1 MSREVKFVKKIDW
14 LSILL
19 YFLLVGMGWINIYSA
34 SITESAGGFFD
45 MNQLYGKQ
53 LFFIGTSV
61 AIIILILSIE
71 AKFYERFS
79 SIIYVIS
86 LASLLGLMV
95 LGKNIN
101 GATSWYAIG
110 SFTLQPSEFAKVAT
124 VLALAKFLSDIQT
137 NINYFKHQ
145 LFAFAIILLPP
156 MLIMLQP
163 DAGSAMVYMA
173 FFFVLYREGLPAIYL
188 WIGFSLV
195 LLFVITLK
203 LGYIYTIIGTAVFGL
218 ACIFIIFKK
227 KLKQER
233 KTTLALTSLVA
244 AIGFILAVN
253 YIFYNVFQQHQR
265 DRFTLVLG
273 LEKDPVKQEKMRQTI
288 GFNTNQSEIAIGSGG
303 FWGKGW
309 QKGTRTRGDFVP
321 AQDTDYIFTTVGEE
335 WGFVGSSVVIFLFVI
350 LLLRILNRAEQQK
363 NKFSRVYGYSVAAIL
378 FFHFAINIGM
388 VIGLFPTVGIP
399 LPFFSYGGSG
409 LWGFTILLFIFIK
422 LDANRINEW

>member
-19 YFLLVGMGWINIYSA
+19 YFLLVGIGWINIYSA
-34 SITESAGGFFD
+34 SVTETANGFLD
-45 MNQLYGKQ
+45 MNELYGKQ
-53 LFFIGTSV
+53 LFFIGTS
-61 AIIILILSIE
+61 IIIIVLILSIE

-79 SIIYVIS
+79 SIIYIVA
-86 LASLLGLMV
+86 LVSLLALMV
-95 LGKNIN
+95 LGKEIN
-101 GATSWYAIG
+101 GAKSWYAIG

-137 NINYFKHQ
+137 NINLFKHQ

-188 WIGFSLV
+188 WIGFGLIF
-195 LLFVITLK
+195 LFIITLK
-203 LGYIYTIIGTAVFGL
+203 LGYIYTIIGTAVIGI
-218 ACIFIIFKK
+218 ACIFFFFKK
-227 KLKQER
+227 KLKRER

-253 YIFYNVFQQHQR
+253 YIFYNVFKQHHR

-273 LEKDPVKQEKMRQTI
+273 LENDPVKLEKMRKTF
-288 GFNTNQSEIAIGSGG
+288 GFNTNQSEIAVSSGG
-303 FWGKGW
+303 MWGKGW
-309 QKGTRTRGDFVP
+309 QKGTRTKGDFVP

-335 WGFVGSSVVIFLFVI
+335 WGFVGSTVVIILFMI
-350 LLLRILNRAEQQK
+350 LLIRILNRAEQQK

>member
-19 YFLLVGMGWINIYSA
+19 YFLLVGIGWINIYSA
-34 SITESAGGFFD
+34 SVTENAGGFLD
-45 MNQLYGKQ
+45 MSQLYGKQ
-53 LFFIGTSV
+53 LFFIGSSLV
-61 AIIILILSIE
+61 IIVLILSIE

-79 SIIYVIS
+79 SIIYVIA
-86 LASLLGLMV
+86 LVSLLGLMV
-95 LGKNIN
+95 FGKNIN

-110 SFTLQPSEFAKVAT
+110 SFTLQPSEFAKAAT

-137 NINYFKHQ
+137 NINIFKHQ

-163 DAGSAMVYMA
+163 DAGSAMVYIA

-188 WIGFSLV
+188 WIGFLLV
-195 LLFVITLK
+195 LLFIITLK
-203 LGYIYTIIGTAVFGL
+203 LGYVYTIIGTVVLGL
-218 ACIFIIFKK
+218 ACIFIFFKK
-227 KLKQER
+227 RLKRDR
-233 KTTLALTSLVA
+233 KTTLALTSLLA

-253 YIFYNVFQQHQR
+253 YIFYNVFKQHHR

-273 LEKDPVKQEKMRQTI
+273 LEDDPVKMEEIRKTF
-288 GFNTNQSEIAIGSGG
+288 GFNTLQSEIAIGSGG

-335 WGFVGSSVVIFLFVI
+335 WGFIGSSVVIFLFII
-350 LLLRILNRAEQQK
+350 LLIRILNRAEQQK

>member
-19 YFLLVGMGWINIYSA
+19 YFLLVGIGWINIYSA
-34 SITESAGGFFD
+34 SVTENSTSIFD
-45 MNQLYGKQ
+45 MTQLYGKQ
-53 LFFIGTSV
+53 LVFIGTS
-61 AIIILILSIE
+61 IILIILILSVE

-79 SIIYVIS
+79 SIIYVIG
-86 LASLLGLMV
+86 LLSLLGLMV
-95 LGKNIN
+95 FGKNVN
-101 GATSWYAIG
+101 GATSWYGIG
-110 SFTLQPSEFAKVAT
+110 SFTIQPSEFVKAAT

-137 NINYFKHQ
+137 NINVLRDQ
-145 LFAFAIILLPP
+145 LIAFTIILVPP
-156 MLIMLQP
+156 LLIMLQP
-163 DAGSAMVYMA
+163 DAGSAMIYVA
-173 FFFVLYREGLPAIYL
+173 FFFVLYREGLPSFYL

-195 LLFVITLK
+195 LLFIITLK
-203 LGYIYTIIGTAVFGL
+203 IGYIYTIIATLVLGL
-218 ACIFIIFKK
+218 AAIFTVFKK
-227 KLKQER
+227 ALKRKR

-244 AIGFILAVN
+244 AVSFILAVN
-253 YIFYNVFQQHQR
+253 YIFYNIFQQHHR

-273 LEKDPVKQEKMRQTI
+273 LEKDPVKLEKIRKTF

-309 QKGTRTRGDFVP
+309 QKGTRTKGDFVP
-321 AQDTDYIFTTVGEE
+321 EQDTDYIFTTVGEE
-335 WGFVGSSVVIFLFVI
+335 WGFIGSSVVIFLFI
-350 LLLRILNRAEQQK
+350 ALLLRLLHRAEQQK
-363 NKFSRVYGYSVAAIL
+363 SKFSRVYGYSVAAIL

>member
-14 LSILL
+14 LSILF
-19 YFLLVGMGWINIYSA
+19 YFLLVGIGWVNIYSA
-34 SITESAGGFFD
+34 SVTEGATSILD

-53 LFFIGTSV
+53 LFFIGTS
-61 AIIILILSIE
+61 IFLIILILSIE

-79 SIIYVIS
+79 SIIYIAG
-86 LASLLGLMV
+86 LLSLLGLMV
-95 LGKNIN
+95 FGKNIN

-137 NINYFKHQ
+137 NINNLQHQ
-145 LFAFAIILLPP
+145 LISFAIILVPP

-173 FFFVLYREGLPAIYL
+173 FFFVLYREGLPPIYL
-188 WIGFSLV
+188 WIGFLLV

-203 LGYIYTIIGTAVFGL
+203 VGYVYTIIGTTILGL
-218 ACIFIIFKK
+218 ACIFVFFKK
-227 KLKQER
+227 KLKQQR
-233 KTTLALTSLVA
+233 KTTLALTSLLA

-273 LEKDPVKQEKMRQTI
+273 LEKDPVKLEKIRKTF
-288 GFNTNQSEIAIGSGG
+288 GFNTDQSEIAISSGG

-309 QKGTRTRGDFVP
+309 LKGTRTKGDFVP
-321 AQDTDYIFTTVGEE
+321 EQDTDYIFTTVGEE
-335 WGFVGSSVVIFLFVI
+335 WGFVGSMTVIFLFVM
-350 LLLRILNRAEQQK
+350 LLLRILHRAEQQK

-378 FFHFAINIGM
+378 FFHFAINVGM

>member
-1 MSREVKFVKKIDW
+1 MSREVKFIKKIDW
-14 LSILL
+14 LAILL
-19 YFLLVGMGWINIYSA
+19 YFLLVGIGWINIYSA
-34 SITESAGGFFD
+34 SVTDTSAGIFD
-45 MNQLYGKQ
+45 MTQLYGKQ
-53 LFFIGTSV
+53 LVFIVTS
-61 AIIILILSIE
+61 ILLIILILSIE

-79 SIIYVIS
+79 SIIYIIG
-86 LASLLGLMV
+86 LMSLLGLMV
-95 LGKNIN
+95 FGKNIN
-101 GATSWYAIG
+101 GATSWYSIG
-110 SFTLQPSEFAKVAT
+110 SFTLQPSEFAKAAT

-137 NINYFKHQ
+137 NINVFRDQ
-145 LFAFAIILLPP
+145 LIAFAIILAPP
-156 MLIMLQP
+156 VLIMLQP
-163 DAGSAMVYMA
+163 DAGSAMVYLA
-173 FFFVLYREGLPAIYL
+173 FFFVLYREGLPSIYL
-188 WIGFSLV
+188 WVGFSLV
-195 LLFVITLK
+195 LLFITTLK
-203 LGYIYTIIGTAVFGL
+203 IGYIYTIIATFILGL
-218 ACIFIIFKK
+218 ASVFFFFKK
-227 KLKQER
+227 QLKRQR

-253 YIFYNVFQQHQR
+253 YIFYNIFQQHHR

-273 LEKDPVKQEKMRQTI
+273 LEKDPVKLEKIRKTF

-309 QKGTRTRGDFVP
+309 QKGTRTKGDFVP
-321 AQDTDYIFTTVGEE
+321 EQDTDYIFTTVGEE
-335 WGFVGSSVVIFLFVI
+335 WGFVGSSIVIFLFI
-350 LLLRILNRAEQQK
+350 ALLLRILHRAEQQK

>member
-1 MSREVKFVKKIDW
+1 MSREVKFIKKIDW
-14 LSILL
+14 FSILL
-19 YFLLVGMGWINIYSA
+19 YFLLVGIGWINIYSA
-34 SITESAGGFFD
+34 SVTTASTGFLD
-45 MNQLYGKQ
+45 MSELYGKQ
-53 LFFIGTSV
+53 LVFIITS
-61 AIIILILSIE
+61 IFLIILILSIE

-79 SIIYVIS
+79 SIIYIAGLLSLIGVIIF
-86 LASLLGLMV
+86 
-95 LGKNIN
+95 GKNIN

-110 SFTLQPSEFAKVAT
+110 GFTLQPSEFAKVTT

-137 NINYFKHQ
+137 NIYNFKHQ
-145 LFAFAIILLPP
+145 LIAFAIILSPP
-156 MLIMLQP
+156 LLIMLQP

-173 FFFVLYREGLPAIYL
+173 FFFVMYREGLPAIYL
-188 WIGFSLV
+188 WIGLLLI
-195 LLFVITLK
+195 LLFIITLK
-203 LGYIYTIIGTAVFGL
+203 LGYIITIVATLIIGLV
-218 ACIFIIFKK
+218 CIFYFFRKQ
-227 KLKQER
+227 LKR
-233 KTTLALTSLVA
+233 KRQTSLAITSLVT
-244 AIGFILAVN
+244 AIMFILAVN
-253 YIFYNVFQQHQR
+253 YIFYNVFKQHHR

-273 LEKDPVKQEKMRQTI
+273 LEKDPVKLEKMRKTF

-309 QKGTRTRGDFVP
+309 LKGTRTRGDFVP
-321 AQDTDYIFTTVGEE
+321 AQDTDYIFTTVSEE
-335 WGFVGSSVVIFLFVI
+335 WGFLGSAIVIFLFVV

>member
-1 MSREVKFVKKIDW
+1 MSREVKFIKKIDW

-19 YFLLVGMGWINIYSA
+19 YFLLVGIGWINIYSA
-34 SITESAGGFFD
+34 SVTNASTGFLD
-45 MNQLYGKQ
+45 MNELYGKQ
-53 LFFIGTSV
+53 LVFIITS
-61 AIIILILSIE
+61 IFLIILILSIE

-79 SIIYVIS
+79 SIIYIAGLLSLMGVVIF
-86 LASLLGLMV
+86 
-95 LGKNIN
+95 GKNIN

-110 SFTLQPSEFAKVAT
+110 SFTLQPSEFAKATT

-137 NINYFKHQ
+137 NIYNLKHQ
-145 LFAFAIILLPP
+145 LIAFAIILAPP
-156 MLIMLQP
+156 LLIMLQP

-173 FFFVLYREGLPAIYL
+173 FFFVMYREGLPAIYL
-188 WIGFSLV
+188 WIGFILV
-195 LLFVITLK
+195 LLFIITLK
-203 LGYIYTIIGTAVFGL
+203 LGYIITIIATLIIGL
-218 ACIFIIFKK
+218 ACIFIFFRK
-227 KLKQER
+227 KLKRQR
-233 KTTLALTSLVA
+233 RTSLAISSLVV

-253 YIFYNVFQQHQR
+253 YIFYNVFQQHHR

-273 LEKDPVKQEKMRQTI
+273 LEKDPVKLEQMRKTF

-303 FWGKGW
+303 FKGKGW
-309 QKGTRTRGDFVP
+309 LKGTRTRGDFVP
-321 AQDTDYIFTTVGEE
+321 EQDTDYIFTTVGEE
-335 WGFVGSSVVIFLFVI
+335 WGFIGSFVVILLFVV
-350 LLLRILNRAEQQK
+350 LLLRILSRAEQQK

>member
-34 SITESAGGFFD
+34 SVTETATSMLD
-45 MNQLYGKQ
+45 MSQLYGKQ
-53 LFFIGTSV
+53 LFFIGTSIV
-61 AIIILILSIE
+61 IIVLILSIE

-79 SIIYVIS
+79 SIIYMVA
-86 LASLLGLMV
+86 LVSLLGLMV

-110 SFTLQPSEFAKVAT
+110 SFTLQPSEFAKAAT
-124 VLALAKFLSDIQT
+124 VLALAKFLSDLQT
-137 NINYFKHQ
+137 NINYFRHQ
-145 LFAFAIILLPP
+145 MIAFVIILAPP

-173 FFFVLYREGLPAIYL
+173 FFFVLYREGLPSIYL

-195 LLFVITLK
+195 LLFIITLK
-203 LGYIYTIIGTAVFGL
+203 LGYIYTIIGTFVIGL
-218 ACIFIIFKK
+218 ACIFYFFRK
-227 KLKQER
+227 KLKRER

-244 AIGFILAVN
+244 AIGFILVVN
-253 YIFYNVFQQHQR
+253 YIFYNVFKQHHR

-273 LEKDPVKQEKMRQTI
+273 LEKDPVKLERIQKTF

-335 WGFVGSSVVIFLFVI
+335 WGFVGSSIVIFLFVF
-350 LLLRILNRAEQQK
+350 LLLRILYRSEQQK
-363 NKFSRVYGYSVAAIL
+363 SKFSRVYGYSVAAIL

>member
-19 YFLLVGMGWINIYSA
+19 YFLLVGIGWINIYSA
-34 SITESAGGFFD
+34 SVTENSTSILD
-45 MNQLYGKQ
+45 MSQLYGKQ
-53 LFFIGTSV
+53 LVFIGTS
-61 AIIILILSIE
+61 IILIILILSIE

-79 SIIYVIS
+79 SVIYVIGLLS
-86 LASLLGLMV
+86 LVGLMV
-95 LGKNIN
+95 FGKNVN
-101 GATSWYAIG
+101 GATSWYGIG
-110 SFTLQPSEFAKVAT
+110 SFTIQPSEFAKAAT
-124 VLALAKFLSDIQT
+124 VLALAKFLSDIQA
-137 NINYFKHQ
+137 NINKFRHQ
-145 LFAFAIILLPP
+145 LIAFAIILAPP
-156 MLIMLQP
+156 VLIMLQP

-173 FFFVLYREGLPAIYL
+173 FFFVLYREGLPSIYL

-195 LLFVITLK
+195 LLFIITLK
-203 LGYIYTIIGTAVFGL
+203 IGYIYTVIATLILGL
-218 ACIFIIFKK
+218 MCIFIIFKK
-227 KLKQER
+227 VLKRLR

-253 YIFYNVFQQHQR
+253 YIFYNVFEQHHR

-273 LEKDPVKQEKMRQTI
+273 LEKDPVKLEKIRKTF

-309 QKGTRTRGDFVP
+309 QKGTRTKGDFVP
-321 AQDTDYIFTTVGEE
+321 EQDTDYIFTTVGEE
-335 WGFVGSSVVIFLFVI
+335 WGFVGSSVVIFLFI
-350 LLLRILNRAEQQK
+350 ALLLRILHRAEQLK
-363 NKFSRVYGYSVAAIL
+363 SKFSRVYGYSVAAIL

>member
-1 MSREVKFVKKIDW
+1 MSREVKFIKKIDW

-19 YFLLVGMGWINIYSA
+19 YFLLVGIGWINIYSA
-34 SITESAGGFFD
+34 SVTNASTGFLD
-45 MNQLYGKQ
+45 MSELYGKQ
-53 LFFIGTSV
+53 LIFIITS
-61 AIIILILSIE
+61 IFLIILILSIE
-71 AKFYERFS
+71 AKFYERFA
-79 SIIYVIS
+79 SIIYLAGLLSLIGVVI
-86 LASLLGLMV
+86 

-110 SFTLQPSEFAKVAT
+110 SFTLQPSEFAKVTT

-137 NINYFKHQ
+137 NINNFKHQ
-145 LFAFAIILLPP
+145 LVAFVIILAPP
-156 MLIMLQP
+156 VLIMLQP

-173 FFFVLYREGLPAIYL
+173 FFFVMYREGLPAIYL
-188 WIGFSLV
+188 WIGFLLV
-195 LLFVITLK
+195 LLFIITLK
-203 LGYIYTIIGTAVFGL
+203 FGL
-218 ACIFIIFKK
+218 LITIGLTSVIGLASIFIFFRK
-227 KLKQER
+227 KLKRER
-233 KTTLALTSLVA
+233 KTTLAITSLVF
-244 AIGFILAVN
+244 AIGFTLAVN
-253 YIFYNVFQQHQR
+253 YIFYNVFKQHHR

-273 LEKDPVKQEKMRQTI
+273 LEKDPVKLEKMRKTF

-303 FWGKGW
+303 FFGKGW
-309 QKGTRTRGDFVP
+309 LKGTRTRGDFVP
-321 AQDTDYIFTTVGEE
+321 AQDTDYIFTTVSEE
-335 WGFVGSSVVIFLFVI
+335 WGFLGSFVVILLFMI

>member
-14 LSILL
+14 LAILL
-19 YFLLVGMGWINIYSA
+19 YFLLVGIGWINIYSA
-34 SITESAGGFFD
+34 SVTDTSAGIFD
-45 MNQLYGKQ
+45 MTQLYGKQ
-53 LFFIGTSV
+53 LVFITTS
-61 AIIILILSIE
+61 ILLIILILSIE

-79 SIIYVIS
+79 SIIYIIG
-86 LASLLGLMV
+86 LLSLLGLMV
-95 LGKNIN
+95 FGKNIN

-110 SFTLQPSEFAKVAT
+110 SFTLQPSEFAKAAT

-137 NINYFKHQ
+137 NINAFRDQ
-145 LFAFAIILLPP
+145 LIAFAIILAPP
-156 MLIMLQP
+156 VLIMLQP
-163 DAGSAMVYMA
+163 DAGSAMVYLA
-173 FFFVLYREGLPAIYL
+173 FFFVLYREGLPSIYL
-188 WIGFSLV
+188 WVGFSLV
-195 LLFVITLK
+195 LLFIITLK
-203 LGYIYTIIGTAVFGL
+203 IGYIYTIIATLILGI
-218 ACIFIIFKK
+218 ACIFIIFRKQ
-227 KLKQER
+227 LKRQR

-253 YIFYNVFQQHQR
+253 YIFYNIFQQHHR

-273 LEKDPVKQEKMRQTI
+273 LEKDPVKLEKIRKTF

-303 FWGKGW
+303 FFGKGW
-309 QKGTRTRGDFVP
+309 QKGTRTKGDFVP
-321 AQDTDYIFTTVGEE
+321 EQDTDYIFTTVGEE
-335 WGFVGSSVVIFLFVI
+335 WGFVGSSVVIFLFVA
-350 LLLRILNRAEQQK
+350 LLLRILHRAEQLK
-363 NKFSRVYGYSVAAIL
+363 SKFSRVYGYSVAAIL

>member
-19 YFLLVGMGWINIYSA
+19 YFLLVGIGWINIYSA
-34 SITESAGGFFD
+34 SVTDTSIGIFD
-45 MNQLYGKQ
+45 MTQLYGKQ
-53 LFFIGTSV
+53 LVFISTS
-61 AIIILILSIE
+61 ILLIILILSVE

-79 SIIYVIS
+79 SIIYIIG
-86 LASLLGLMV
+86 LLSLLGLMV
-95 LGKNIN
+95 FGKNIN

-110 SFTLQPSEFAKVAT
+110 SFTLQPSEFAKAAT

-137 NINYFKHQ
+137 NINVFRDQ
-145 LFAFAIILLPP
+145 LIAFAIILAPP
-156 MLIMLQP
+156 VLIMLQP
-163 DAGSAMVYMA
+163 DAGSAMVYLA
-173 FFFVLYREGLPAIYL
+173 FFFVLYREGLPSFYL
-188 WIGFSLV
+188 WIGLSLV
-195 LLFVITLK
+195 LLFIITLK
-203 LGYIYTIIGTAVFGL
+203 VGYIYTIIATLILGL
-218 ACIFIIFKK
+218 VCIFIIFKK
-227 KLKQER
+227 VLKRRR

-244 AIGFILAVN
+244 AIGFVLAVN
-253 YIFYNVFQQHQR
+253 YIFYNIFQQHHR

-273 LEKDPVKQEKMRQTI
+273 LEKDPVKLEKIRKTF

-309 QKGTRTRGDFVP
+309 QKGTRTKGDFVP
-321 AQDTDYIFTTVGEE
+321 EQDTDYIFTTVGEE
-335 WGFVGSSVVIFLFVI
+335 WGFVGSSVVIFLFI
-350 LLLRILNRAEQQK
+350 ALLLRILHRAEQQK